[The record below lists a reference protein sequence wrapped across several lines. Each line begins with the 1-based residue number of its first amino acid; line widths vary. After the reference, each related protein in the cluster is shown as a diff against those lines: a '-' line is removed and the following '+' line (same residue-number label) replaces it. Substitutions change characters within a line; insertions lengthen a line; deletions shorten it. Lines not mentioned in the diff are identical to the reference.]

1 MSYDKKLLVK
11 STSSI
16 EKLSINLFLPG
27 CDGDKCEIENT
38 NYNNRASSQNIYQQ
52 HNKKSTSEIDSHQ
65 RVPPHYKAKKLGERL
80 REMRQHLD
88 LNFDS
93 VVTSSSTTNY
103 SRRQHN
109 YNNTIIGKE
118 LITNDT
124 DSSISSN
131 SITNDLSITTPS
143 TSTTEISN
151 DPIGLTENPTL
162 SISNSIDNSIDNSIN
177 SSINNSIDNSTDTSF
192 SIQSPVETIFE
203 KFYKTFRD
211 DGIRQELKLLSRHHQ
226 EGVWVIPSCE
236 SLQVWFGVLVVKE
249 GLYQDG
255 VLHFTV
261 YFKDDFPQSVPV
273 IRFRSRVFHPQV
285 EIRKGTFNL
294 SGLRLTIDKSD
305 QLSTSK
311 QSPGRVYVWQLL
323 KYLRDSF
330 HHIDVTL
337 ATNKTAAILYQRE
350 NKEEFIKEC
359 RNCVHRSI
367 DVFRTQETFGV
378 SNLNTTEN
386 IINNPFKGS
395 LVDDHFYKGFVQ
407 FLVANEDRNRNLG
420 YNGTSLSSAFGWAKN
435 QLGRVLNNL
444 NTSYSLIDGDDV
456 N

>member
-131 SITNDLSITTPS
+131 SITL
-143 TSTTEISN
+143 
-151 DPIGLTENPTL
+151 
-162 SISNSIDNSIDNSIN
+162 
-177 SSINNSIDNSTDTSF
+177 
-192 SIQSPVETIFE
+192 
-203 KFYKTFRD
+203 
-211 DGIRQELKLLSRHHQ
+211 
-226 EGVWVIPSCE
+226 
-236 SLQVWFGVLVVKE
+236 
-249 GLYQDG
+249 
-255 VLHFTV
+255 
-261 YFKDDFPQSVPV
+261 
-273 IRFRSRVFHPQV
+273 
-285 EIRKGTFNL
+285 
-294 SGLRLTIDKSD
+294 
-305 QLSTSK
+305 
-311 QSPGRVYVWQLL
+311 
-323 KYLRDSF
+323 
-330 HHIDVTL
+330 
-337 ATNKTAAILYQRE
+337 
-350 NKEEFIKEC
+350 
-359 RNCVHRSI
+359 
-367 DVFRTQETFGV
+367 
-378 SNLNTTEN
+378 
-386 IINNPFKGS
+386 
-395 LVDDHFYKGFVQ
+395 
-407 FLVANEDRNRNLG
+407 
-420 YNGTSLSSAFGWAKN
+420 
-435 QLGRVLNNL
+435 
-444 NTSYSLIDGDDV
+444 SLIHI
-456 N
+456 